1 MKVITIKS
9 FIAKYLGVKKKKQNM
24 EFKEFDHLTK
34 NVDKVYDAFV
44 PSYILEDGSILY
56 VEPNF
61 YTQLIN
67 LKLHFDKEFETVLNS
82 IFEITRKNKKV
93 IFTADFDSPLI
104 LDKEDFIYRD
114 INDVLAYNHL
124 SIDVKINP
132 ESDWKD

>member
-1 MKVITIKS
+1 
-9 FIAKYLGVKKKKQNM
+9 M